1 MVEKITPAPRNDD
14 FIPGIWEQK
23 NIDQDDMLAELVFT
37 LQNEYSEVLDTTG
50 DAGNSTINF
59 TFPNIVM
66 IIRLI
71 PRLHECFAY
80 YPKQECI
87 MVLKRPPL
95 VPADVNLPDINKY
108 PYSLDWATIEH
119 VRSFLNL
126 FFDSNDVDLDTA
138 ERAIS
143 LAALYNPT
151 HKGTE
156 F

>member
-1 MVEKITPAPRNDD
+1 MVERITPAQRDDD
-14 FIPGIWEQK
+14 FVPGIWDQE
-23 NIDQDDMLAELVFT
+23 NIDQDDMLAELIFT
-37 LQNEYSEVLDTTG
+37 LQNEYSDVLDTTG
-50 DAGNSTINF
+50 DVGNSTIDF
-59 TFPNIVM
+59 TFSNIVM

-80 YPKQECI
+80 YPEKECI

-95 VPADVNLPDINKY
+95 APTDINLPDIYEY

-119 VRSFLNL
+119 MRTFLNL
-126 FFDSNDVDLDTA
+126 FFDSNEVELDIT

-151 HKGTE
+151 YKDTDS
-156 F
+156 